1 MPVVAGFRSPAPRMS
16 LDVLCVG
23 LIVADHVCAP
33 ITHFPPAGSLIT
45 TDRLELTIGGSAA
58 NAAVDM
64 ARLGLRVSICA
75 RVGDDVLGRFVAES
89 LQQQGVGCE
98 ALTFSRTAQTSGTLV
113 VNVAGEDRRFI
124 HAVGANA
131 ELTGR
136 EVPPELLRDCRA
148 VCVGGF
154 GLNPAL
160 SGENVA
166 ALFRAAHAAGAV
178 TLLDVVIGNPAALT
192 PMLSAVLP
200 ETDVFLPNVDEAR
213 LICGE
218 SDPLR
223 QAAWFRDRGAHT
235 VVITRGS
242 AGAVLVSPA
251 ETLVAAAY
259 PTHCLDGTGGGDAFV
274 AGYVYGLLRSAAPR
288 DCLAYGS
295 ALGMSCVRAMGATTG
310 VFHRDELEAFVHSHP
325 LPVESP
331 TRSDNS
337 RGAGPR
343 LRP

>member
-1 MPVVAGFRSPAPRMS
+1 MPI
-16 LDVLCVG
+16 DVLCVG

-33 ITHFPPAGSLIT
+33 VARFPPPGTLIT

-64 ARLGLRVSICA
+64 ARLGLKVSICA

-89 LQQQGVGCE
+89 LAEQGVGCE
-98 ALTFSRTAQTSGTLV
+98 ALTRSPSAHTSGTLV

-136 EVPPELLRDCRA
+136 EVPPDLLQGCRA

-166 ALFRAAHAAGAV
+166 HLFRAARSAGAL
-178 TLLDVVIGNPAALT
+178 TLLDVVVGDPAALP
-192 PMLSAVLP
+192 PMLEAALP
-200 ETDVFLPNVDEAR
+200 ETDVFLPNIDEAR

-218 SDPLR
+218 TDTLR
-223 QAAWFRDRGAHT
+223 QARWFRDRGART
-235 VVITRGS
+235 VIITRGCD
-242 AGAVLVSPA
+242 GLVYVDDR
-251 ETLVAAAY
+251 ETLALPAY
-259 PTHCLDGTGGGDAFV
+259 PVRCLDGTGGGDAFL
-274 AGYVYGLLRSAAPR
+274 AGYVYGRLKPASTRESLTYGAAQ
-288 DCLAYGS
+288 
-295 ALGMSCVRAMGATTG
+295 GMSCVRAMGATTG
-310 VFHRDELEAFVHSHP
+310 VFRREELEDFVRTHP
-325 LPVESP
+325 LQ
-331 TRSDNS
+331 S
-337 RGAGPR
+337 R
-343 LRP
+343 